1 MFCPERLG
9 NYTFVPIA
17 KKDTKNKGSSCAWTK
32 MSREDRVQGPGFRV
46 QGQGK
51 KNSSRNQTLLG
62 TVGTFGVPPLS
73 NKSEVPNP
81 KEVPP

>member
-32 MSREDRVQGPGFRV
+32 LSREERVH
-46 QGQGK
+46 GQGK
-51 KNSSRNQTLLG
+51 KNSSRNQTILG
-62 TVGTFGVPPLS
+62 TVGTFGARPLS
-73 NKSEVPNP
+73 NRSEVPNP